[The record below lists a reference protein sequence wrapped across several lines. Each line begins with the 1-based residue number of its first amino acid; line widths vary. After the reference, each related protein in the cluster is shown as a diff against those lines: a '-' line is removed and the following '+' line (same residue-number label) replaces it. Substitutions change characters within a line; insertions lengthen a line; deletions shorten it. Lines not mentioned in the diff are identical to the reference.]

1 MSTQLRSE
9 GWSVRPSFVPHGAVT
24 PVTLLADDSA
34 LSQLAGDPTVAWQ
47 TPWSELSNIQL
58 VRFARGMALF
68 ATAAG
73 VRYCWRNPSR
83 TDFEALR
90 TIVVSHGGVVAR
102 HRRRAGVYSVAV
114 IVLVA
119 ALAGGIGSW
128 LFRNSSGSTELADAR
143 HVNLTLKDLPIG
155 WYLAPATETSPLADL
170 FSAPGK
176 VETIPAKPAKKK
188 KQNAVLTAIFG
199 DFAKCLGVAPARDR
213 VYGVAGQLP
222 DYEVSSSI
230 FASTSYGG
238 IEAVSASQY
247 YRTTTMVHK
256 DTAEMSRT
264 NFGSCFVS
272 SNVALVR
279 AIDGSKLPTAN
290 VGVNYRPATFLRGWS
305 RGGEAVLSLADQTG
319 SPHLVMVEMTSGH
332 YEVTLGVLVNDWPKA
347 EKFVSSL
354 SSTLLSRIVSPS
366 SKPA

>member
-1 MSTQLRSE
+1 
-9 GWSVRPSFVPHGAVT
+9 
-24 PVTLLADDSA
+24 
-34 LSQLAGDPTVAWQ
+34 
-47 TPWSELSNIQL
+47 
-58 VRFARGMALF
+58 
-68 ATAAG
+68 
-73 VRYCWRNPSR
+73 
-83 TDFEALR
+83 
-90 TIVVSHGGVVAR
+90 
-102 HRRRAGVYSVAV
+102 
-114 IVLVA
+114 
-119 ALAGGIGSW
+119 
-128 LFRNSSGSTELADAR
+128 
-143 HVNLTLKDLPIG
+143 
-155 WYLAPATETSPLADL
+155 
-170 FSAPGK
+170 
-176 VETIPAKPAKKK
+176 
-188 KQNAVLTAIFG
+188 
-199 DFAKCLGVAPARDR
+199 
-213 VYGVAGQLP
+213 
-222 DYEVSSSI
+222 
-230 FASTSYGG
+230 
-238 IEAVSASQY
+238 
-247 YRTTTMVHK
+247 MVHK